1 MDEFLRSKLRQHT
14 EVESNINLYLFENW
28 EPRVELVELRQKV
41 DIQVKLIIRMEN
53 KCKYL
58 RLRVYFLT
66 DKANLP
72 EKKDKGNGMRAQ
84 SYRTRTSI
92 LDHHTNDG
100 NSYPEKACCMSPLEA
115 RNGGIEKRVRK
126 LSE

>member
-14 EVESNINLYLFENW
+14 GVDSNINLYLFENW

-72 EKKDKGNGMRAQ
+72 EKRIREM
-84 SYRTRTSI
+84 
-92 LDHHTNDG
+92 
-100 NSYPEKACCMSPLEA
+100 E
-115 RNGGIEKRVRK
+115 
-126 LSE
+126 